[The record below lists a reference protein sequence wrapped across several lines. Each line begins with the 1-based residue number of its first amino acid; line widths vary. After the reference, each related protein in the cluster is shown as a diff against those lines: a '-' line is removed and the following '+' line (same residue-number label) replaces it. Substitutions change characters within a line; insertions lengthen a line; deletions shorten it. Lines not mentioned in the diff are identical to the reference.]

1 MFLDS
6 CQGLGIYIVYINI
19 LLHHHTLVLH
29 VPVILVLHPMIKS
42 VSIFVENISII
53 YHLCLLVSSPSFAF
67 FDDLN
72 AGLFILLFFLHWS
85 VPFFFIWYSFLNSC
99 HLLNNCYCPSLPFPS
114 ISSFYFLASPFRY
127 SYFYLLL
134 MISSFPS
141 TFSVLNDI
149 INVNFSSIFYNCS
162 P

>member
-99 HLLNNCYCPSLPFPS
+99 HLLNNCYCPSLPFH
-114 ISSFYFLASPFRY
+114 FKFLFSC
-127 SYFYLLL
+127 
-134 MISSFPS
+134 ISFPIFLFLFVVDDIF
-141 TFSVLNDI
+141 FSFHFLR
-149 INVNFSSIFYNCS
+149 